1 MLVHYEDKDYEFDID
16 DLDIGQASMLKR
28 KYGLTLL
35 SLQKGLLEGDPDALR
50 AVYWLM
56 LAQSGQRVNID
67 NVQFKIVKFANAIQA
82 AVEAE
87 SEKDEDE
94 DGDSSDPKPRK

>member
-16 DLDIGQASMLKR
+16 DLDVVQATMLKR
-28 KYGLTLL
+28 KYGITLL
-35 SLQKGLLEGDPDALR
+35 SLQKGLLEGDADALR

-56 LAQSGQRVNID
+56 LAQNGQRVNID
-67 NVQFKIVKFANAIQA
+67 SVQFKIVKFANAIQD

-87 SEKDEDE
+87 NAANNDEA
-94 DGDSSDPKPRK
+94 SADPKLNE

>member
-1 MLVHYEDKDYEFDID
+1 MLVHYEGTDYEFDID

-56 LAQSGQRVNID
+56 LTQNGKRVNID

-94 DGDSSDPKPRK
+94 ADTAPKPSE